1 MNSLY
6 ITEFFKNLGGIDG
19 LMFNSSFGN
28 GYNLVIFDQDK
39 IDIPIDIPLK
49 QLRIMGIQPDYT
61 EL

>member
-1 MNSLY
+1 
-6 ITEFFKNLGGIDG
+6 
-19 LMFNSSFGN
+19 MFNSSFGN